1 MALVEPRTLHDGSA
15 DPVSLDTA
23 QPQAVDSATDFQSSP
38 NKLPPKESSANLAAS
53 LANSKI
59 APTMGEGVLIT
70 SNGVSSQPTESNGV
84 TTGTDS
90 FSSLLETN
98 GVHTE
103 ISTATSLNASE
114 SLKLSAPDDPAVQQ
128 PISDIR
134 EAIEYGDLST
144 AQQDD
149 EREVTPIV
157 NAEPN
162 VANGVSDPA
171 DLEGDLDMISAPDP
185 LSVAEDNMES
195 SSGLDTTVHIEN
207 VDLPH
212 HPTVPSIEGR
222 SQEAPLDPPA
232 TPVTEES
239 QATTRVDTLEPGTN
253 SDVQTST
260 DDQVMQ
266 DAPPSPRKAARSRD
280 EDDDEDEPATK
291 RLRAEDSGSQAPEF
305 KVPDLPQTISEHAP
319 SITPQTADQ
328 ASTTSM
334 QTQSLTN
341 KGSSAPITRPQ
352 HKVLLKGIQNLRR
365 TNNANAFNQPVD
377 HVLLKIPTYPDIVKN
392 PMDLR
397 TMEEKLKNEAYAS
410 VDVYVSDFNQIVENS
425 VLFNGSEHP
434 VTRIAYSLKASFDKQ
449 MANLPSP
456 EVAET
461 ARPTK
466 REKSVTAPNIP
477 KVTTARRESRSS
489 LGNPKTPVS
498 ASSPQTF
505 ALGPQG
511 VPLIR
516 RDSTALDGRPK
527 REIHP
532 PAPRDLPYSNQKPK
546 KKKYLW
552 ELKFCQEVI
561 DQMRKPKYQS
571 VGWPFHNPVDPVALN
586 IPTYH
591 KIIKKPMDLST
602 VESKLKGGQYENAK
616 EFESDIRLMFQN
628 CYKFNPA
635 GDNVHTMGKAFEGVF
650 EAEWLHKKD
659 WIDSHTPASGLQSPG
674 TSPEPEDEDEEDE
687 EDEEE
692 EDEENE
698 ISILQKQIAAMSKQ
712 VELIQKKKSSPPVA
726 VKKVSKGNKTAK
738 VPPKKGGSALPAK
751 SESKSSS
758 KSIKKAKPPY
768 VTYEQKQD
776 ISNRINML
784 NEKHMQ
790 QALNIIRK
798 NMPNLKGV
806 QEDEIEL
813 DIDELSNEVLY
824 QVCNIEFEQY
834 DSSDDEILQLLHFVR
849 KHAPHPED
857 SPEPR
862 QIAAPVAAA
871 PSRPK
876 KNKPMSKVEQE
887 AKIDEIRSK
896 LSGFRNAPSD
906 ESPEPYTQNQP
917 AEDTSGD
924 EDDSEESEED

>member
-1 MALVEPRTLHDGSA
+1 MALVESQPLHDGSA
-15 DPVSLDTA
+15 DPVSSDGP
-23 QPQAVDSATDFQSSP
+23 QSQAVDIATDFQSSP
-38 NKLPPKESSANLAAS
+38 SKVSSKDSSANLASS

-59 APTMGEGVLIT
+59 AATTDEGVLLT
-70 SNGVSSQPTESNGV
+70 SNGVSSQLAESNGV
-84 TTGTDS
+84 TAGTDS
-90 FSSLLETN
+90 LATLSETN
-98 GVHTE
+98 GVYTE
-103 ISTATSLNASE
+103 ISTATLLDASE
-114 SLKLSAPDDPAVQQ
+114 PLNLSTSEDPAVQQ

-134 EAIEYGDLST
+134 EAIEPTDPASAKQNNG
-144 AQQDD
+144 QDA
-149 EREVTPIV
+149 TPLV
-157 NAEPN
+157 KADAN
-162 VANGVSDPA
+162 VPNGVPDS
-171 DLEGDLDMISAPDP
+171 EGDLDMISAPDP
-185 LSVAEDNMES
+185 LPAAEDHMEGS
-195 SSGLDTTVHIEN
+195 SVVDTTVHIEN

-212 HPTVPSIEGR
+212 HPAIPSIEGR
-222 SQEAPLDPPA
+222 SPEAPLDPPA
-232 TPVTEES
+232 TPATQES
-239 QATTRVDTLEPGTN
+239 QATTRIDTLKLATDP
-253 SDVQTST
+253 DVQASP

-266 DAPPSPRKAARSRD
+266 DAPPSPRKAARSRE
-280 EDDDEDEPATK
+280 EDDEEEEPATK

-305 KVPDLPQTISEHAP
+305 KVPDLPQTTSEQAL
-319 SITPQTADQ
+319 SSARQTADQ
-328 ASTTSM
+328 ASTASI
-334 QTQSLTN
+334 QTQSVSS
-341 KGSSAPITRPQ
+341 KGSSAPITKLQ
-352 HKVLLKGIQNLRR
+352 HKFLLKGIQNLRR
-365 TNNANAFNQPVD
+365 TNNATAFNQPVD

-397 TMEEKLKNEAYAS
+397 TMEDKLKSDNYAS

-425 VLFNGSEHP
+425 VLFNGPEHP
-434 VTRIAYSLKASFDKQ
+434 VTKLAYSLKASFDKQ
-449 MANLPSP
+449 MTNLPSP
-456 EVAET
+456 EVAEP

-466 REKSVTAPNIP
+466 REKSVTVPTIP
-477 KVTTARRESRSS
+477 KASAARRESRSS
-489 LGNPKTPVS
+489 LGNPKTPTS
-498 ASSPQTF
+498 ASSIQTF

-516 RDSTALDGRPK
+516 RDSTVLDGRPK

-561 DQMRKPKYQS
+561 DQIRKPKYQS
-571 VGWPFHNPVDPVALN
+571 TGWPFHNPVDPVALN

-602 VESKLKGGQYENAK
+602 IESKLKGGQYENAR

-635 GDNVHTMGKAFEGVF
+635 GDNVHTMGKAFEGIF
-650 EAEWLHKKD
+650 EAEWAHKKD

-687 EDEEE
+687 EEEEE

-698 ISILQKQIAAMSKQ
+698 LSILQKQIAAMSKQ

-726 VKKVSKGNKTAK
+726 AKKASKGTKTAK
-738 VPPKKGGSALPAK
+738 APPKKGGSAVAVK
-751 SESKSSS
+751 NESKSSS
-758 KSIKKAKPPY
+758 KSTKKTKLPY

-813 DIDELSNEVLY
+813 DIDELSNDVLY

-834 DSSDDEILQLLHFVR
+834 DSSDDDIFQLLHFVR

>member
-1 MALVEPRTLHDGSA
+1 MALVESRPLRDGSA
-15 DPVSLDTA
+15 DPVSSDTA
-23 QPQAVDSATDFQSSP
+23 QPQAVDIASDFQSSP
-38 NKLPPKESSANLAAS
+38 KILPLKESSANLAAS

-59 APTMGEGVLIT
+59 APTMVEGVLIT
-70 SNGVSSQPTESNGV
+70 SNGVSSQPTGSNGM
-84 TTGTDS
+84 TTATDS
-90 FSSLLETN
+90 LATSLETN

-103 ISTATSLNASE
+103 ISTVTSLNASE
-114 SLKLSAPDDPAVQQ
+114 ALNLSTSDDLAIQQ
-128 PISDIR
+128 PKSDIR
-134 EAIEYGDLST
+134 EAIEPGDPVST
-144 AQQDD
+144 EQDD
-149 EREVTPIV
+149 EREVIAVV

-162 VANGVSDPA
+162 LPNGVSDQA

-185 LSVAEDNMES
+185 PPAAENNMENLS
-195 SSGLDTTVHIEN
+195 LLDTTVHIEN

-212 HPTVPSIEGR
+212 HPAVPSTEGR
-222 SQEAPLDPPA
+222 SGEAPIDPPA

-239 QATTRVDTLEPGTN
+239 QATTRVDPLKPGTD
-253 SDVQTST
+253 SDVQAST
-260 DDQVMQ
+260 ADQVMQ

-291 RLRAEDSGSQAPEF
+291 RVRAEGSGSQAPEF
-305 KVPDLPQTISEHAP
+305 KVPDLPQINSEQAP
-319 SITPQTADQ
+319 SATPQTADQ
-328 ASTTSM
+328 ASTASI
-334 QTQSLTN
+334 QTQSVNN
-341 KGSSAPITRPQ
+341 KGSSTPITKMQ
-352 HKVLLKGIQNLRR
+352 QKFLLKYLQSLRR
-365 TNNANAFNQPVD
+365 THNANPFNQPVD

-397 TMEEKLKNEAYAS
+397 TMEEKLKTDVYAS

-425 VLFNGSEHP
+425 VSFNGSEHP
-434 VTRIAYSLKASFDKQ
+434 ITKLAYSLKASFDKQ

-466 REKSVTAPNIP
+466 REKSVTVPTVP
-477 KVTTARRESRSS
+477 KASIARRESRSS

-561 DQMRKPKYQS
+561 DQMRKPKFQS
-571 VGWPFHNPVDPVALN
+571 IGWPFHNPVDPVALN

-616 EFESDIRLMFQN
+616 EFETDIRLMFQN

-635 GDNVHTMGKAFEGVF
+635 GDNVHNMGKAFEGVF
-650 EAEWLHKKD
+650 DAEWQHKKD

-687 EDEEE
+687 EEEDE

-726 VKKVSKGNKTAK
+726 AKKAARGNKTAK
-738 VPPKKGGSALPAK
+738 VPAKKGGSVIAAK

-758 KSIKKAKPPY
+758 KSTKKTKPPY

-824 QVCNIEFEQY
+824 Q
-834 DSSDDEILQLLHFVR
+834 LLHFVR

-887 AKIDEIRSK
+887 AKIDEIRNK
-896 LSGFRNAPSD
+896 LSGFQNAPSD

>member
-1 MALVEPRTLHDGSA
+1 MS
-15 DPVSLDTA
+15 
-23 QPQAVDSATDFQSSP
+23 SSP
-38 NKLPPKESSANLAAS
+38 NKSPLKESSANLAAS
-53 LANSKI
+53 HANSKI
-59 APTMGEGVLIT
+59 APTMVEGVLIT
-70 SNGVSSQPTESNGV
+70 SNGFPPQPTEPYDMA
-84 TTGTDS
+84 TGTDS
-90 FSSLLETN
+90 QAKSVETN
-98 GVHTE
+98 GVRTG
-103 ISTATSLNASE
+103 ISIATSLDASK
-114 SLKLSAPDDPAVQQ
+114 SLNLSASDDPAVQQ

-134 EAIEYGDLST
+134 ETIGPGDPASAT
-144 AQQDD
+144 QGD
-149 EREVTPIV
+149 EREVIKVAT
-157 NAEPN
+157 AELN
-162 VANGVSDPA
+162 VPNGVSDPA

-185 LSVAEDNMES
+185 VPAAENHLERSSV
-195 SSGLDTTVHIEN
+195 LDTTVHTEN

-212 HPTVPSIEGR
+212 HPAVPSIEGKF
-222 SQEAPLDPPA
+222 QEAPLDPPA

-239 QATTRVDTLEPGTN
+239 QATTQVDALQPGTN
-253 SDVQTST
+253 SDMEIST
-260 DDQVMQ
+260 DDQVMH

-291 RLRAEDSGSQAPEF
+291 RLRAEGSGSQAPEF
-305 KVPDLPQTISEHAP
+305 KVPDLPQTTSEQAP
-319 SITPQTADQ
+319 SSTLQTVDQ
-328 ASTTSM
+328 ASSAST
-334 QTQSLTN
+334 QTQSV
-341 KGSSAPITRPQ
+341 SSTVGITKPQ
-352 HKVLLKGIQNLRR
+352 HRFLLKCIQNLRR
-365 TNNANAFNQPVD
+365 THNANAFNQPVD

-397 TMEEKLKNEAYAS
+397 TMEEKLKSDTYAS
-410 VDVYVSDFNQIVENS
+410 VGIYVSDFNQIVENS

-434 VTRIAYSLKASFDKQ
+434 ITKLAYSLKASFDKQ

-461 ARPTK
+461 VRPTK
-466 REKSVTAPNIP
+466 REKSVTMPTIP
-477 KVTTARRESRSS
+477 KASTARRESRSS
-489 LGNPKTPVS
+489 FGNPKTPVS
-498 ASSPQTF
+498 ASSVQTF

-561 DQMRKPKYQS
+561 DQMRKPKFQS
-571 VGWPFHNPVDPVALN
+571 IGWPFHNPVDPVALN

-650 EAEWLHKKD
+650 EAEWQHKKE
-659 WIDSHTPASGLQSPG
+659 WIDGHTPASGLQSPG

-687 EDEEE
+687 EEEDE

-712 VELIQKKKSSPPVA
+712 VELIQKKKSSPPIVA
-726 VKKVSKGNKTAK
+726 KKASKSSKTAK
-738 VPPKKGGSALPAK
+738 APPKKGGSAIATK

-758 KSIKKAKPPY
+758 KSSKKAKPPY

-798 NMPNLKGV
+798 NMPNLKV
-806 QEDEIEL
+806 SHYFTCIMRDAERSYI
-813 DIDELSNEVLY
+813 
-824 QVCNIEFEQY
+824 NIY
-834 DSSDDEILQLLHFVR
+834 
-849 KHAPHPED
+849 
-857 SPEPR
+857 SP
-862 QIAAPVAAA
+862 
-871 PSRPK
+871 
-876 KNKPMSKVEQE
+876 
-887 AKIDEIRSK
+887 
-896 LSGFRNAPSD
+896 
-906 ESPEPYTQNQP
+906 Y
-917 AEDTSGD
+917 
-924 EDDSEESEED
+924 

>member
-1 MALVEPRTLHDGSA
+1 MALVESQRLRDGSL
-15 DPVSLDTA
+15 DPVSSDTA
-23 QPQAVDSATDFQSSP
+23 QPQAVDNASDFQSSP
-38 NKLPPKESSANLAAS
+38 NKLPLKEASANVAAS
-53 LANSKI
+53 LANSKLT
-59 APTMGEGVLIT
+59 PTMVEGDLMT
-70 SNGVSSQPTESNGV
+70 SNGVSSQPTDSNDV
-84 TTGTDS
+84 TTGTA
-90 FSSLLETN
+90 SLATSLVSN
-98 GVHTE
+98 GVHPELCTQ
-103 ISTATSLNASE
+103 TSLNASE
-114 SLKLSAPDDPAVQQ
+114 SLNLPTSNDPAVQQ

-134 EAIEYGDLST
+134 DAIGPDDPVS
-144 AQQDD
+144 AKQDD
-149 EREVTPIV
+149 DQAAMGVAA
-157 NAEPN
+157 AEASVP
-162 VANGVSDPA
+162 NGVSDQA

-185 LSVAEDNMES
+185 VSTAEDYMEHS
-195 SSGLDTTVHIEN
+195 NVLDTAVDAEN
-207 VDLPH
+207 VHLPH
-212 HPTVPSIEGR
+212 HAAVPSIEGR
-222 SQEAPLDPPA
+222 LQEASLDPPA
-232 TPVTEES
+232 TPVTEQS
-239 QATTRVDTLEPGTN
+239 QVTTQVDALQPDTN
-253 SDVQTST
+253 SDMQALT

-266 DAPPSPRKAARSRD
+266 DVPLSPRKAARSRD

-291 RLRAEDSGSQAPEF
+291 RLRAEGSGSQAPEF
-305 KVPDLPQTISEHAP
+305 KVPELPPITSEQAP
-319 SITPQTADQ
+319 SSTPQTADQ
-328 ASTTSM
+328 ASTAST
-334 QTQSLTN
+334 QTRSVSDKSASVPLT
-341 KGSSAPITRPQ
+341 KAQ
-352 HKVLLKGIQNLRR
+352 HKFLLKGIQNLRR
-365 TNNANAFNQPVD
+365 THNANPFNQPVD
-377 HVLLKIPTYPDIVKN
+377 HVVLKIPTYPDIIKN

-397 TMEEKLKNEAYAS
+397 TMEEKLKNDTYAS
-410 VDVYVSDFNQIVENS
+410 MDVYVSDFNQIVENS
-425 VLFNGSEHP
+425 VVFNGSEHP
-434 VTRIAYSLKASFDKQ
+434 ITKLAYALKASFDKQ

-456 EVAET
+456 DVAET
-461 ARPTK
+461 VRPTK
-466 REKSVTAPNIP
+466 REKSVNVPTGP
-477 KVTTARRESRSS
+477 KASTARRESRSS

-552 ELKFCQEVI
+552 ELKFCQEII
-561 DQMRKPKYQS
+561 DQLRKPRYQS

-635 GDNVHTMGKAFEGVF
+635 GDNVHTMGKAFEAAF
-650 EAEWLHKKD
+650 DAEWNHKKE

-712 VELIQKKKSSPPVA
+712 VELIQKKKASPPVVA
-726 VKKVSKGNKTAK
+726 KKASKGGKAAK
-738 VPPKKGGSALPAK
+738 IPPKKGGSAMATK
-751 SESKSSS
+751 SESKGSS
-758 KSIKKAKPPY
+758 KSTKKSKPPY
-768 VTYEQKQD
+768 VTYDQKQD

-824 QVCNIEFEQY
+824 Q
-834 DSSDDEILQLLHFVR
+834 LLHFVR

-862 QIAAPVAAA
+862 QIAAPAAAA

-876 KNKPMSKVEQE
+876 KNKPMSKTEQE
-887 AKIDEIRSK
+887 AKIDEIRTK
-896 LSGFRNAPSD
+896 LSGFQNAPSD
-906 ESPEPYTQNQP
+906 GSPEPYTRNQP